1 MDPGAKASEPQGGWR
16 QHMPFDAEQRR
27 AKAQKI
33 IFLLESERPLSGA
46 AVLEIGTGT
55 GVIPAELRR
64 VVGLL
69 DALSA
74 STLWTRALLLRAT
87 NSNSP
92 RDRRFRS
99 MTLAST
105 R

>member
-64 VVGLL
+64 VVGVTGRVISI
-69 DALSA
+69 DTMDTRIA
-74 STLWTRALLLRAT
+74 SEGYEFQLTSGSSL
-87 NSNSP
+87 P
-92 RDRRFRS
+92 FD
-99 MTLAST
+99 
-105 R
+105 